1 MKITMVVFPAA
12 ADCIS
17 ILAMNIDHQQDCW
30 ERRYSTLGEVI
41 TGLEQTGMVT
51 ASEAIELE
59 TELNFV
65 RGCPI
70 FKGVVEREDLEDAG
84 FSPLVPE
91 KTN

>member
-1 MKITMVVFPAA
+1 MRVSMVLFPVA

-17 ILAMNIDHQQDCW
+17 ILAVNIDHQQDCW
-30 ERRYSTLGEVI
+30 QGRFSTVGQVI
-41 TGLEQTGMVT
+41 AGLEQTGMVT
-51 ASEAIELE
+51 TSEAIELE

-70 FKGVVEREDLEDAG
+70 LKGVVEREDLEDAG
-84 FSPLVPE
+84 FSPIVHE

>member
-1 MKITMVVFPAA
+1 MRVTMVLFPIA

-17 ILAMNIDHQQDCW
+17 ILAVNIDHQQDCW
-30 ERRYSTLGEVI
+30 QRRYSTVGQVI
-41 TGLEQTGMVT
+41 TSLEQTGMVT
-51 ASEAIELE
+51 ASEADELE
-59 TELNFV
+59 PELNFV

-84 FSPLVPE
+84 FSPLVHE